1 MNIKNIDNKTKD
13 GKEIIIPNTI
23 IITISN
29 EL

>member
-1 MNIKNIDNKTKD
+1 MNTKNIDNKTKD
-13 GKEIIIPNTI
+13 GKEIIISNTI